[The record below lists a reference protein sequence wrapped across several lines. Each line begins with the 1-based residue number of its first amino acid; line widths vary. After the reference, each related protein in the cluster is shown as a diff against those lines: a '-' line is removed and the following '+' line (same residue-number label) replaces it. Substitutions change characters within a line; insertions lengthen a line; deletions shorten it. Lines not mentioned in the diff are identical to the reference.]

1 MYCMNT
7 YIFHDNANNI
17 ENDQPFDKSLQLK
30 TFEMYLKIAKT
41 KEAPEQLWTDGH
53 AVGETM

>member
-7 YIFHDNANNI
+7 YIFHDHANNI

-41 KEAPEQLWTDGH
+41 KEAP
-53 AVGETM
+53 